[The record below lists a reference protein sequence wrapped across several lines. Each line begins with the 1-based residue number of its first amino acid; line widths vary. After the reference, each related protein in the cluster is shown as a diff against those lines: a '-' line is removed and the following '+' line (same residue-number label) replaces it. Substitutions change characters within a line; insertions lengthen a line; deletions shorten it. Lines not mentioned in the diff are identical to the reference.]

1 MENST
6 RVCLITMAQRRRE
19 DDTLLLLLLL
29 WTARGFF
36 DLRLT
41 YDLLLTYGLFFLE
54 NSITLLEIPVAQA
67 KEHDEDI
74 YYGGS

>member
-1 MENST
+1 MIFYT
-6 RVCLITMAQRRRE
+6 RLSMRFSCCINKCLYLKKSRVA
-19 DDTLLLLLLL
+19 
-29 WTARGFF
+29 WARFF
-36 DLRLT
+36 LTYLT